1 MGDLSIGKMHKD
13 SSQKLCNLL
22 VCRKTAR
29 VGRARAARKTEKT
42 PTLRSRSLIRKEVN
56 ISEML
61 VRMVESRTPHLARQR
76 VPNRQTASA
85 YLIGFVIGIIPHC
98 FSLGALVHICIP
110 QTDTPCGEMSLS
122 GWSYSLSWAFPL
134 RVAFPHLCV
143 LIIAHFWLFVKRFLK
158 KMRNFFSVAFAT
170 THLYRVLLPSI
181 GCFLLPLHSCP

>member
-42 PTLRSRSLIRKEVN
+42 LGRAESLIRKEVN

-98 FSLGALVHICIP
+98 FSLGALVHIYIP

-134 RVAFPHLCV
+134 RVAFPHLCAF
-143 LIIAHFWLFVKRFLK
+143 IIPHSTHFVKGFNKSFLI
-158 KMRNFFSVAFAT
+158 FFM
-170 THLYRVLLPSI
+170 
-181 GCFLLPLHSCP
+181 